1 MRVYRQGNSE
11 NREAISGC
19 SIFHY
24 EAASNGP
31 EGPFDSI
38 HMRAV
43 VRVAYAADSV
53 LADAQ
58 SFGEL
63 GLGDALLAHSSAEG
77 NFGGGDR
84 RKGDG
89 FLSIL
94 NRAGEWDVLPEPE
107 VRAQCGDERIFGQ
120 IEGLGPI
127 FARGESASYV
137 WKGHVESPSFLGIQV
152 ARIDV
157 SHCQKSLLAMPR
169 SRSKEASKLGPI
181 SVCFTTVWRSP
192 MYTVSWLPLP
202 RRDRFGFSVRLL

>member
-11 NREAISGC
+11 NREATSGC

-77 NFGGGDR
+77 NLGGGDG
-84 RKGDG
+84 RKREG
-89 FLSIL
+89 FLSVL
-94 NRAGEWDVLPEPE
+94 NGAGERNVLPEPE

-137 WKGHVESPSFLGIQV
+137 WKGHVESPSFLRIQV

-157 SHCQKSLLAMPR
+157 SHCQRGLPTRAC
-169 SRSKEASKLGPI
+169 SR
-181 SVCFTTVWRSP
+181 
-192 MYTVSWLPLP
+192 YH
-202 RRDRFGFSVRLL
+202 

>member
-77 NFGGGDR
+77 NLGGGDR
-84 RKGDG
+84 AEEGWIPVRPQWGW
-89 FLSIL
+89 
-94 NRAGEWDVLPEPE
+94 GEECP
-107 VRAQCGDERIFGQ
+107 A
-120 IEGLGPI
+120 
-127 FARGESASYV
+127 
-137 WKGHVESPSFLGIQV
+137 
-152 ARIDV
+152 
-157 SHCQKSLLAMPR
+157 
-169 SRSKEASKLGPI
+169 
-181 SVCFTTVWRSP
+181 
-192 MYTVSWLPLP
+192 
-202 RRDRFGFSVRLL
+202 